1 MRVLSIYEGFF
12 SGGARILHSDVL
24 SGLHGRR
31 GQQHSL
37 LSIHSEVRREA
48 TFQPMHED
56 ACYRRLAGQGLTVH
70 TLGRGADERSPF
82 TACEIEKFS
91 ELAAQTDVILTLKE
105 QPLGLVNRADL
116 QVGR

>member
-1 MRVLSIYEGFF
+1 MTGSMRVLSIYEGFF

-56 ACYRRLAGQGLTVH
+56 ACYRRVTGPSPPPH
-70 TLGRGADERSPF
+70 TPRGG
-82 TACEIEKFS
+82 
-91 ELAAQTDVILTLKE
+91 AAQHAPPPPLPTRPVSQHAAPTD
-105 QPLGLVNRADL
+105 
-116 QVGR
+116 